1 MDEKKHKVLPRF
13 SKGITGYGGGVNLT
27 GGGSGGSSKSDDKD
41 TWENPFDKLYNLV
54 RKIDEELRQRERIER
69 RYEKLLENL
78 NVSANKIIN
87 VSREELVQLER
98 ERMLQEKLQAG
109 RRYQIEQYQSENADL
124 TKYANVVQNSRGE
137 DVLRIN
143 WDLINSV
150 TDTDEGGR
158 IEDYVSQL
166 EEWFDSL
173 EEAEDALWDI
183 EDAVQEIKERGE
195 EEYFDMENSI
205 KEALTQ
211 SYQDEIDKLSQ
222 INDSINDTNSSL
234 LDAIQKSIDKQ
245 RKDRDNQRTEDEL
258 AEKQRQLL
266 YLQQDTS
273 GANAMEILKLQEEIA
288 QGQEDYTDTLIDQ
301 KISELQ
307 EQNDEAAE
315 QREQQITL
323 MQAQLDHYINT
334 GRIWQEV
341 YGLMDEGLDQ
351 ENGLVRGSRLEAILK
366 NAEGF
371 KGMSEIAKMEWMNDT
386 NNMIAQALAYLEIGR
401 QLEDIDTKPGSQI
414 EFTTSNGRKLTGTVN
429 EDGSVTAS
437 DGKTYNNVF
446 QGYDGKYYAGEN
458 IANVEEPEVEDAT
471 SNQSGNFGSGLTS
484 KKNNP
489 YGIASEQGN
498 YTARR
503 GTIWVG
509 NSVKAIQWAL
519 NDMGYNAGTI
529 DGGYGYATAQAV
541 SRFQSA
547 EGIQVDGDYGPQTR
561 EKMRLRGY
569 KTGGLADFTG
579 PAWLDGTKARPEL
592 VLNQKDTQN
601 FIQLKDILASLMT
614 GSHTSTENNGDITYD
629 IDINVESIS
638 SDYDVEQVANK
649 IKSLINEDAR
659 YRNNNTVSLKR

>member
-1 MDEKKHKVLPRF
+1 M
-13 SKGITGYGGGVNLT
+13 
-27 GGGSGGSSKSDDKD
+27 
-41 TWENPFDKLYNLV
+41 
-54 RKIDEELRQRERIER
+54 
-69 RYEKLLENL
+69 
-78 NVSANKIIN
+78 
-87 VSREELVQLER
+87 
-98 ERMLQEKLQAG
+98 
-109 RRYQIEQYQSENADL
+109 
-124 TKYANVVQNSRGE
+124 
-137 DVLRIN
+137 
-143 WDLINSV
+143 
-150 TDTDEGGR
+150 
-158 IEDYVSQL
+158 
-166 EEWFDSL
+166 
-173 EEAEDALWDI
+173 EDA
-183 EDAVQEIKERGE
+183 
-195 EEYFDMENSI
+195 I
-205 KEALTQ
+205 KEALIQ

-245 RKDRDNQRTEDEL
+245 RQDRDNQRTEDEL
-258 AEKQRQLL
+258 AEKQRRLL

-273 GANAMEILKLQEEIA
+273 GANAMEILRLQEEIA

-307 EQNDEAAE
+307 EQNDEAAK

-401 QLEDIDTKPGSQI
+401 QLEDIGTNPGSQI
-414 EFTTSNGRKLTGTVN
+414 EFTTSDGRKLTGTIN

-437 DGKTYNNVF
+437 DGKIYNNVF
-446 QGYDGKYYAGEN
+446 QGYDGKDDAGEN
-458 IANVEEPEVEDAT
+458 IANVEEPEVEGAT
-471 SNQSGNFGSGLTS
+471 NNQSGNSGNGSTS
-484 KKNNP
+484 RKDNP
-489 YGIASEQGN
+489 YGVASSQGY

-503 GTIWVG
+503 GTMWGG

-519 NDMGYNAGTI
+519 NDMGYKAGTI

-614 GSHTSTENNGDITYD
+614 GSNTSTENNGDITYD